1 MIHVCSWI
9 KVNPYLRKQLYGTLK
24 TIFSKLLHNDL
35 NKESPSFSSRALE
48 NVYSRF
54 IYNFEIMLIAKS
66 YNAILVSS
74 ARKKDIYRFNSFS
87 MDM

>member
-1 MIHVCSWI
+1 M
-9 KVNPYLRKQLYGTLK
+9 NGTFK

-35 NKESPSFSSRALE
+35 NEESL

-54 IYNFEIMLIAKS
+54 INNFEIMLMAKS
-66 YNAILVSS
+66 YNAILVSTE
-74 ARKKDIYRFNSFS
+74 RKKDIYRFDSFS